1 MKIKNIIT
9 ILLFTVILVS
19 CSPATKIIPENTERS
34 ATATLATENFFFV
47 FKGLYCGTNILDTK
61 NGTLAHALLE
71 ETAPTTIPLQL
82 STVEMN
88 EVFQKIVAMDFFSYP
103 ADFVI
108 PDGYKSSLRTPTGT
122 YELSVTNGES
132 TKTVRWT
139 TGGSFESEYEK
150 ANQLWE
156 LLMFIQSAIYNHPEY
171 KQLPKSKLACI

>member
-1 MKIKNIIT
+1 MKIKKIIAV
-9 ILLFTVILVS
+9 LLFVVVLVS
-19 CSPATKIIPENTERS
+19 CAPASNIVPENTERS

-47 FKGLYCGTNILDTK
+47 FKGFYCGINILDTK

-71 ETAPTTIPLQL
+71 ETVTTTIPFQL

-88 EVFQKIVAMDFFSYP
+88 EVFRKIAAMDFFGYS

-122 YELSVTNGES
+122 YELSVTNGAL
-132 TKTVRWT
+132 TNTVRWT